1 MHACVCM
8 KEREFVCVC
17 VCLRHTS
24 TGKMQVS
31 SLPTLSLQLERGFH
45 GLTFIMS
52 VVVVSFLSSVV
63 WRAKSL
69 ANKEKSGQGTGDQD
83 RCPGVQI

>member
-1 MHACVCM
+1 MHACVCV
-8 KEREFVCVC
+8 KEREFVC

-31 SLPTLSLQLERGFH
+31 LLPTLSLQLERGFH
-45 GLTFIMS
+45 GLMFIMS

-63 WRAKSL
+63 WRAKNL
-69 ANKEKSGQGTGDQD
+69 ANSNKEKSGQGTGDQD